1 MTLPPNE
8 RQAKIK
14 GGAPT
19 MTQNPVRMFLETSFI
34 LDYHSY
40 INFDV
45 VWRRWVWFAQ
55 THPNARAFWPYPA
68 PTSKVAL
75 SHRLK
80 QCWAIKTE
88 KMLTSLKRGER
99 DEETKPKS
107 YTRVTGLLLKPTE
120 EITWPGMYAS
130 WHPEPWIPGGSDL
143 GNPSDKPDPFGY
155 KILTLRSD
163 KAIALSA
170 LRSKFQGMD
179 EDYTIRRAY
188 EKEATRINVAYRKAM
203 KDLVE
208 SSPDLSILIPPP
220 ILD

>member
-1 MTLPPNE
+1 
-8 RQAKIK
+8 
-14 GGAPT
+14 
-19 MTQNPVRMFLETSFI
+19 
-34 LDYHSY
+34 
-40 INFDV
+40 
-45 VWRRWVWFAQ
+45 
-55 THPNARAFWPYPA
+55 
-68 PTSKVAL
+68 
-75 SHRLK
+75 
-80 QCWAIKTE
+80 
-88 KMLTSLKRGER
+88 
-99 DEETKPKS
+99 
-107 YTRVTGLLLKPTE
+107 
-120 EITWPGMYAS
+120 MYAS

-208 SSPDLSILIPPP
+208 SSPDLSKPPPTSILIPPP